1 MAMGQMEGI
10 DEYDFVFEINILD
23 EVIQQDTEPN

>member
-10 DEYDFVFEINILD
+10 DEYDFVFKINIPD
-23 EVIQQDTEPN
+23 EVIQQDTEHN

>member
-10 DEYDFVFEINILD
+10 DEYDFVFKINIP
-23 EVIQQDTEPN
+23 EVIQHDMEHN